1 MKRKFFVQTAISLF
15 LLSTLFAFGTEATI
29 SPSEDPINICDTTPY
44 LELNAV
50 GDTTGNHIYTWTVN
64 DDIHAYGPVFYY
76 VPATT
81 GDSNNIIRLYKGII
95 ENQTVD
101 KDPDKLLDEVTVN
114 VNDCDS

>member
-1 MKRKFFVQTAISLF
+1 MKNSFIQTTITTF
-15 LLSTLFAFGTEATI
+15 LLSTLFAFATEATI
-29 SPSEDPINICDTTPY
+29 SPSNDPINICDTTPY
-44 LELNAV
+44 VELNAV
-50 GDTTGNHIYTWTVN
+50 GDSNNNHIYTWTVN

-81 GDSNNIIRLYKGII
+81 GDSNNIIRLYKGVIA
-95 ENQTVD
+95 NQTVD